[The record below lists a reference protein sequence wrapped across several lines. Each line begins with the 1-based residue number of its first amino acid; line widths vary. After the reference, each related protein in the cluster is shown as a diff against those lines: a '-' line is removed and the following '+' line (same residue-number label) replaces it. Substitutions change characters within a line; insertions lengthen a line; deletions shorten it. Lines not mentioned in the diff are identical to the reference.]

1 MVIKTGGHSNL
12 GKRGVGQG
20 NLAASKLNAK
30 FTYIFP
36 NGAAVM
42 KLEHTGEMNRIDAD
56 RISDAIECQCINKI
70 SFQEFFSIETGNQDE
85 SNLT

>member
-1 MVIKTGGHSNL
+1 MALVIKTGIHGNL
-12 GKRGVGQG
+12 GKRVVGQG

-42 KLEHTGEMNRIDAD
+42 ELEHTGEMNRIDAD
-56 RISDAIECQCINKI
+56 RFSDAIERQFIKTI
-70 SFQEFFSIETGNQDE
+70 SFQEFFTWTMS
-85 SNLT
+85 